1 MYYNWKFVIKSRL
14 SSGRIN
20 NNNTPI
26 PILYDGVVVTQYCY
40 LPSCL
45 SRSIL
50 PLPLPAFARSVTV
63 MRSSEVQGPSSSRHA
78 ADEVGHGQFAM
89 VQSIDCV
96 FVVNV
101 APRTSS
107 SIYLHGQ
114 SQYADGCDNDS
125 IISIVFL
132 NTRIG
137 NDVFFCI
144 TLVCKLS

>member
-1 MYYNWKFVIKSRL
+1 MYYNGKFVIKSRL

-20 NNNTPI
+20 NNNTPM
-26 PILYDGVVVTQYCY
+26 PILYDGFVVTQYCY
-40 LPSCL
+40 LLSCL

-50 PLPLPAFARSVTV
+50 PLPVP
-63 MRSSEVQGPSSSRHA
+63 
-78 ADEVGHGQFAM
+78 ADEMGHGQFAM

-107 SIYLHGQ
+107 SMYLHGQ

-132 NTRIG
+132 NTHIG
-137 NDVFFCI
+137 NYVFFCI